1 MSNINDIGGADNST
15 DKKKAVHGKKNKLL
29 YRWIFYISG
38 LVILALGIMLNTK
51 TNLGVSP
58 IISVPYSISNVIGFN
73 FANMTL
79 IVYVVFVIIEMILH
93 MIWQFVDK
101 SANQLGMYLVRDV
114 LQIPVSI
121 IFTRFLNIFQ
131 E

>member
-1 MSNINDIGGADNST
+1 MSNINDIGGADNNT
-15 DKKKAVHGKKNKLL
+15 DKKKAGHGKKNKLL
-29 YRWIFYISG
+29 YRWIFYIAG

-101 SANQLGMYLVRDV
+101 SANQLGMYLLIQLD
-114 LQIPVSI
+114 LQ
-121 IFTRFLNIFQ
+121 
-131 E
+131 